1 MAWATYHEFRVAVQL
16 MIDGDDVSPSVMSPG
31 TLDLMISLGEA
42 LVYNGNEAGIDPLR
56 ASSMLVEFADV
67 AANGNVVADNAVDI
81 PTDCLEIQSLRFEDD
96 KPLEIVSEAELR
108 PWLESGGGDVRMA
121 AQAGDTLIFAPPA
134 SDGDELLG
142 RYYAK
147 PGPLKDALHAT
158 FNRYPELFLYAAL
171 YSSAPFLG
179 YDKRIPVWQ
188 NYYRSLLEQ
197 AHRSERMRAYSGS
210 TLRMRA
216 R

>member
-1 MAWATYHEFRVAVQL
+1 MPWATYQQFRVAVQL

-31 TLDLMISLGEA
+31 TLDTMISLGEA
-42 LVYNGNEAGIDPLR
+42 LVFGGNEAGIPPLR
-56 ASSMLVEFADV
+56 ASSMLASFADV
-67 AANGNVVADNAVDI
+67 PSDGNEVADNAVDL
-81 PTDCLEIQSLRFEDD
+81 PADCLELDALWFDPEQ
-96 KPLEIVSEAELR
+96 PLEALSEAELR
-108 PWLESGGGDVRMA
+108 PKLSWGGDVRYF
-121 AQAGDTLIFAPPA
+121 AQAGDTLIFAPAA

-147 PGPLKDALHAT
+147 PGSLKDELHTT
-158 FNRYPELFLYAAL
+158 FVRYPELFLYAAL

-188 NYYRSLLEQ
+188 NYYRSLLAQ
-197 AHRSERMRAYSGS
+197 ANHSERMRVYSGS
-210 TLRMRA
+210 RLRVRA